1 MDLEVPQ
8 ASFTVILPRRS
19 SRAFISR
26 RRMIDG
32 LLGVAFRR
40 IATDVID
47 DLFPLDAAAIGLKF
61 APAVY
66 PNLWAIGAFRTF
78 D

>member
-1 MDLEVPQ
+1 
-8 ASFTVILPRRS
+8 
-19 SRAFISR
+19 
-26 RRMIDG
+26 MIDG